1 MSRTALVALLVLAAP
16 ALADDKKPDLA
27 AMMAAW
33 AKHATPGPEH
43 KKLDPLVGS
52 WTYTGK
58 MWMDPAA
65 PPEAFTGTT
74 DRKWIFDGRFLQDDT
89 TGNIPNMPPF
99 RGIGF
104 TGYDN
109 TLKKYCGFWI
119 DNMTSSMMTSA
130 GTVDS
135 SGKVFT
141 NSSEGIDAM
150 TGKPY
155 KGRDVTTIVSPDEHT
170 IVMYKLEGGKEIKV
184 MEMTVKRKK

>member
-1 MSRTALVALLVLAAP
+1 MSRTALVALLVLATP

-58 MWMDPAA
+58 VWMDPAA
-65 PPEAFTGTT
+65 PPEEFTGTT

-89 TGNIPNMPPF
+89 TGNIPNTPPF
-99 RGIGF
+99 QGIGY

-109 TLKKYCGFWI
+109 TLKKYWGFWI
-119 DNMTSSMMTSA
+119 DNMTTSLMTSS
-130 GTVDS
+130 GTVDA

-155 KGRDVTTIVSPDEHT
+155 KGRDVTTIVSADEHT